1 MSRQSEYGN
10 ASRRDHDLARD
21 IIPRVSQIPLGQP
34 LKHPQ
39 PGNSNGNGN
48 GSGNGYGRDHIVEEN
63 RKRLT
68 QRDSTLE
75 SAGDAADIFD
85 LYGAGAESEAG
96 AGADPRDSWQS
107 TGSYQAQ
114 NRGDQRESRIGV
126 AHGNPEERLRDSD
139 DTSRANGHGHPDRYN
154 AGNGA
159 GAFPISR
166 RKDENGM
173 TEELASPKESEA
185 SWAGVSGFMGSE
197 NGNGGTSTPN
207 RARNSTD
214 NGYAEGPDSDHRQ
227 MIDRGEDL
235 NGVQAASRWSQRSG
249 SAAPDISITDTTPSP
264 TATTTPIPLVETLS
278 TPTTGRTNN
287 NGAASPNIAASAG
300 DSPSKK
306 APFNYDPRKASL
318 ASSISSTAS
327 FNQHQ
332 QQQRN
337 SLSANRLSP
346 RHPSTLTRGRGSTST
361 MSYTDRSSTGTGE
374 GRTAGEASMSQTSV
388 AGSAQ
393 YPGEEDDA
401 FYIRSTYARL
411 DSEGVHGDG
420 WDPGVERTRGGPGS
434 SKRATVYPA
443 SKAGDIGE
451 QERQYLASLDRYGF
465 VNEPHR
471 NRNETRIA
479 LIPTSP
485 LQKIPKLPSVSPLAG
500 KPPAEPNNAFMPSSD
515 SGPSAKTPP
524 SPRLNGSE
532 EAKLKAKE
540 TERVDKWGK
549 MMSIK
554 RRDHGG
560 NICEWDWRKDAQGA
574 KLPRRVYKGI
584 PDRWRMAAW
593 WTLAE
598 DTTRDYR
605 GKGKGKKPANEIL
618 DDYKN
623 TIDLPSSF
631 DVQIDLD
638 VPRTISGHTMFVTRY
653 GAGQRN
659 LWHVLHAF
667 SQVCE
672 TCGYVQGMGPI
683 AATLLCYF
691 DPERAY
697 ALLVRLHDIYGMH
710 DIFEP
715 GFPGLLE
722 AFYVQERLME
732 WLMPDVYQSF
742 QRNMISSSAWG
753 TKWYIT
759 LFVNTVP
766 FSQQLRIWDALWLDG
781 RDVMVVTSL
790 AILWAFKDL
799 LSSPQATF
807 ESILSLLSSYFVAE
821 DEDALMRWI
830 RKVLKQKPV
839 RDKMDSWR
847 SEWAGLV
854 KQGKSGQALL

>member
-1 MSRQSEYGN
+1 MTMQHQN
-10 ASRRDHDLARD
+10 H
-21 IIPRVSQIPLGQP
+21 
-34 LKHPQ
+34 
-39 PGNSNGNGN
+39 
-48 GSGNGYGRDHIVEEN
+48 
-63 RKRLT
+63 KRLT
-68 QRDSTLE
+68 QTHRDSTLE
-75 SAGDAADIFD
+75 SAGEAGDIFD
-85 LYGAGAESEAG
+85 LYGSDQQTDPRESWRSSASTSAQQLDGSVPGSGSRAG
-96 AGADPRDSWQS
+96 AGNWAEAGGRD
-107 TGSYQAQ
+107 
-114 NRGDQRESRIGV
+114 RESRIGM
-126 AHGNPEERLRDSD
+126 ALGSSD
-139 DTSRANGHGHPDRYN
+139 KATAQ
-154 AGNGA
+154 AAAGA
-159 GAFPISR
+159 GGAR
-166 RKDENGM
+166 GYTNGQGLDNGVGLGYGGDRLENGIR
-173 TEELASPKESEA
+173 EELASSKDSEA
-185 SWAGVSGFMGSE
+185 SWAGVSGFMGSSPLIPTTYRE
-197 NGNGGTSTPN
+197 TEGRIIGDS
-207 RARNSTD
+207 NS
-214 NGYAEGPDSDHRQ
+214 G
-227 MIDRGEDL
+227 DRSSA
-235 NGVQAASRWSQRSG
+235 NAAGAGRRWSEMSG
-249 SAAPDISITDTTPSP
+249 SGSGPAPDISITDTTPMNLPHTPPPGEIRNGKGNGTNMP
-264 TATTTPIPLVETLS
+264 T
-278 TPTTGRTNN
+278 
-287 NGAASPNIAASAG
+287 G

-306 APFNYDPRKASL
+306 AYNYDPRKASF
-318 ASSISSTAS
+318 ASSISSATS
-327 FNQHQ
+327 SHQHQHQ
-332 QQQRN
+332 QQQQLN
-337 SLSANRLSP
+337 SLSLSASANRLSP
-346 RHPSTLTRGRGSTST
+346 RHPSTLNRGSGSTST
-361 MSYTDRSSTGTGE
+361 SYTDRSSVSASASRGG
-374 GRTAGEASMSQTSV
+374 GGGGGVGEASMSQTSV

-401 FYIRSTYARL
+401 FYVRSTYARL

-420 WDPGVERTRGGPGS
+420 WDPGVERTRGGPGMG
-434 SKRATVYPA
+434 KRATVYPA

-451 QERQYLASLDRYGF
+451 QEKQYLASLDRYGF

-471 NRNETRIA
+471 NRSETRIA

-485 LQKIPKLPSVSPLAG
+485 LLRIPKLPSVSPLAG
-500 KPPAEPNNAFMPSSD
+500 KPPAEPNTSFTPSSD
-515 SGPSAKTPP
+515 SGPSARTPP
-524 SPRLNGSE
+524 SPRLNGNE

-554 RRDHGG
+554 RRDSGG
-560 NICEWDWRKDAQGA
+560 NISEWDWRKDGQGA

-598 DTTRDYR
+598 DRTRDYQ
-605 GKGKGKKPANEIL
+605 GKGKGKKPASEIGN
-618 DDYKN
+618 DYRN
-623 TIDLPSSF
+623 TIDLPSTF

-732 WLMPDVYQSF
+732 WLMPDLYQSF

-781 RDVMVVTSL
+781 RDVMIVTSL

-821 DEDALMRWI
+821 DEDAFMRWI
-830 RKVLKQKPV
+830 RKVLNQKPV
-839 RDKMDSWR
+839 REKMDAWR
-847 SEWAGLV
+847 TEWAGLV
-854 KQGKSGQALL
+854 REGKSGKALL